1 MQSIQVR
8 EGLHHGFVIRSE
20 GVLTEGLNE
29 VAHNSHVTVGLRRRR
44 RRHDTASLH
53 RTTLKHPEND
63 IAFASY
69 QYLCSCDKVHR
80 GCVPSIARI
89 GLLPQRKLVSR
100 GCPSNQPGA
109 DGEEEAIRLS
119 VKNYMTPLMLT
130 THTPLYNYFTTCRH
144 CCPLT
149 VLPSACRPP
158 AGSGCPAT
166 GLLCEQGSGAGG
178 GSHWQGTAR
187 WQGGRMPSFAGSTAS
202 GETCREAPP
211 QLV

>member
-1 MQSIQVR
+1 
-8 EGLHHGFVIRSE
+8 
-20 GVLTEGLNE
+20 
-29 VAHNSHVTVGLRRRR
+29 
-44 RRHDTASLH
+44 
-53 RTTLKHPEND
+53 
-63 IAFASY
+63 
-69 QYLCSCDKVHR
+69 
-80 GCVPSIARI
+80 
-89 GLLPQRKLVSR
+89 
-100 GCPSNQPGA
+100 
-109 DGEEEAIRLS
+109 
-119 VKNYMTPLMLT
+119 MTPLMLT

-187 WQGGRMPSFAGSTAS
+187 WQGGRTPSFAGSTAS

-211 QLV
+211 QLVSHARPSPLPGVYTTEVCKLSAWWQRGSSRLDALQSQSRHAATSTTLCSTYRPFLFPSHLLTSYFQLANPPCPATPQSQSAHQSLALRVTDIKEAYVVEN

>member
-1 MQSIQVR
+1 MTHNPSTGQHSRIQGMTLHLSLINTFAAVTKST
-8 EGLHHGFVIRSE
+8 EAAFQASPGLASC
-20 GVLTEGLNE
+20 
-29 VAHNSHVTVGLRRRR
+29 LRG
-44 RRHDTASLH
+44 
-53 RTTLKHPEND
+53 NW
-63 IAFASY
+63 
-69 QYLCSCDKVHR
+69 YLEAALATNLEQMH
-80 GCVPSIARI
+80 
-89 GLLPQRKLVSR
+89 
-100 GCPSNQPGA
+100 
-109 DGEEEAIRLS
+109 GEEEAIRLS
-119 VKNYMTPLMLT
+119 VKKYMTPLMLT

-144 CCPLT
+144 CGPLT

-202 GETCREAPP
+202 GGTCREAPP